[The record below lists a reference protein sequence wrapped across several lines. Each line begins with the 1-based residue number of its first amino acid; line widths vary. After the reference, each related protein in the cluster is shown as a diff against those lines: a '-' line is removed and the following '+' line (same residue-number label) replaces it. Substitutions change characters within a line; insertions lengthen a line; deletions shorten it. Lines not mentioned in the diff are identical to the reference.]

1 MRMRRPSFIT
11 AVVALL
17 TACTGRARADSA
29 GMMGGGSA
37 GMMNVSQH
45 DMRAY
50 MEMFDHHREIRR
62 TVSQLPN
69 GVRTVTESDNPRMV
83 AILQEHVASMYRH
96 VSDGAEV
103 SCMSDSLPTMFRR
116 ASQYKRHLELTK
128 SGVAVTE
135 TSEHPAVL
143 AAIRRHADEVTGF
156 VREGMPAMMRGM
168 M

>member
-1 MRMRRPSFIT
+1 
-11 AVVALL
+11 
-17 TACTGRARADSA
+17 
-29 GMMGGGSA
+29 
-37 GMMNVSQH
+37 
-45 DMRAY
+45 
-50 MEMFDHHREIRR
+50 
-62 TVSQLPN
+62 
-69 GVRTVTESDNPRMV
+69 
-83 AILQEHVASMYRH
+83 
-96 VSDGAEV
+96 
-103 SCMSDSLPTMFRR
+103 MFRR